1 MVSVRLV
8 SRKRLMRSKGRTITL
23 RHGGKTFTDTPF
35 LAFVQPFLLNRELP
49 NQQLQ
54 QGDLHVHSLADITPL
69 STDKV
74 LIDGRVHGIVG
85 VPDAIYDGETLIGYG
100 FAVRGT

>member
-8 SRKRLMRSKGRTITL
+8 SRKRLIGSKGRTITL
-23 RHGGKTFTDTPF
+23 RRGGKTFTDTPL
-35 LAFVQPFLLNRELP
+35 LAFVQPFLLNRDLP

-54 QGDLHVHSLADITPL
+54 QGDLHIHTLADITPVA
-69 STDKV
+69 TDKV
-74 LIDGRVHGIVG
+74 LIDGKVLGIVG
-85 VPDAIYDGETLIGYG
+85 VPDAVYDGETLIGYG